1 MSAPRSADQIHAS
14 LSAQI
19 VAGQLR
25 PGDPLAEAALAD
37 RFNMSRTPVR
47 EALQRMAAE
56 GLVERGPRRA
66 FIVRRM
72 TPTDLGHM
80 FEALGEIEAL
90 CARLAAQRMTPIARA
105 QLTEILAVE
114 CRTHDDYAALNRRF
128 HEALRLGAGNQVLSD
143 LLADLNRRT
152 LPWRNAQFHTS
163 NGRMDSS
170 RQEHHA
176 ILQAIIAQDGDK
188 AAALMRDHMAGS
200 LAVVLAMIA
209 PRETTGNPPP
219 SRGVTP

>member
-1 MSAPRSADQIHAS
+1 MSAPRSADQIHAT

-25 PGDPLAEAALAD
+25 PGDPLGEAALAE

-56 GLVERGPRRA
+56 GLVERGARRA

-72 TPTDLGHM
+72 TPADLGHM

-90 CARLAAQRMTPIARA
+90 CARLAAHRMTPIARA
-105 QLTEILAVE
+105 QLSEILVAD
-114 CRTHDDYAALNRRF
+114 CHTHDDYAALNRRF
-128 HEALRLGAGNQVLSD
+128 HDALRLGAGNQVLSD

-152 LPWRNAQFHTS
+152 LPWRNAQFHS
-163 NGRMDSS
+163 NDGRMDSS
-170 RQEHHA
+170 RREHHA
-176 ILQAIIAQDGDK
+176 ILGAIVAQDGDK

-200 LAVVLAMIA
+200 LAVVLRMIA

-219 SRGVTP
+219 PDHVTP